1 MFSKPLSEIADRC
14 VYLKLE
20 NVQPSGSFKLRGI
33 SHLCKELYADGCTK
47 FVGASGGNAGLA
59 LAFSAEKLGVP
70 CTLFVPKNV
79 LPRMLKRLRS
89 FGSPG
94 VGTEVIVAGEDIAAS
109 CELAMLETGKDPNYA
124 FVHPYDNP
132 AIWEGHS
139 VIVEELQDDLKGRRP
154 ACIAMSVG
162 GGGMLMGILIGM
174 EKAGW
179 KDVPILALET
189 EGCECFH
196 LSMKEGRIVDVAPTS
211 IAKTLGCRTPAAALL
226 EKAKDFN
233 IISHVLP
240 DKLAATGCVNLAD
253 DHGLMVEPSC
263 GVTVASVYSS
273 LLPDIIEEH
282 GFESRAGPVVLIICG
297 GSDITVETL
306 LDYKEK
312 YVDA

>member
-1 MFSKPLSEIADRC
+1 ML
-14 VYLKLE
+14 
-20 NVQPSGSFKLRGI
+20 PSF
-33 SHLCKELYADGCTK
+33 
-47 FVGASGGNAGLA
+47 
-59 LAFSAEKLGVP
+59 
-70 CTLFVPKNV
+70 
-79 LPRMLKRLRS
+79 
-89 FGSPG
+89 
-94 VGTEVIVAGEDIAAS
+94 
-109 CELAMLETGKDPNYA
+109 
-124 FVHPYDNP
+124 
-132 AIWEGHS
+132 
-139 VIVEELQDDLKGRRP
+139 
-154 ACIAMSVG
+154 
-162 GGGMLMGILIGM
+162 
-174 EKAGW
+174 
-179 KDVPILALET
+179 
-189 EGCECFH
+189 
-196 LSMKEGRIVDVAPTS
+196 MKEGRIVDVAPTS